1 MVFTEFLTSS
11 SVTSTTEQC
20 SSSSGSGSAPPLL
33 SHGCTC
39 TGDTHSSGLAQER
52 GHRAHC
58 RSSCQCCS
66 VSHCQ
71 RCFLTS
77 FLGNGCSLAQCC
89 HPLPPTST
97 TAPSESS
104 WKHFENLSYLERFHL
119 FLSHAAEQSPLSLL
133 PLMGWFLGCEQE
145 ESPVRGHGLSTEPS
159 LALETRPASIQ
170 GKSPSTPTIC
180 AQPGTRASTQLC
192 SSTHRVLQCA
202 CKSCL
207 VKSHK
212 YSSKPGFGLLGMEG
226 RDVTTFS

>member
-1 MVFTEFLTSS
+1 MGAQGSLQGQL
-11 SVTSTTEQC
+11 SVLLHFPLPEMFFNQLPWKWLQ
-20 SSSSGSGSAPPLL
+20 SGSVL
-33 SHGCTC
+33 S
-39 TGDTHSSGLAQER
+39 R
-52 GHRAHC
+52 
-58 RSSCQCCS
+58 
-66 VSHCQ
+66 
-71 RCFLTS
+71 
-77 FLGNGCSLAQCC
+77 
-89 HPLPPTST
+89 PLPPTST

-159 LALETRPASIQ
+159 LALETRPVNIQ

-202 CKSCL
+202 CKSCQ

-212 YSSKPGFGLLGMEG
+212 YSSKPGFGPLGMEG